1 MNFQMTPGLLSF
13 PSLPLPLKSKPFP
26 GRIPAFLSLS
36 VKTHISK
43 ARQIKQGWFP
53 PLLGCRQCWKGHSG
67 PFIPNQ
73 VTSREILEPSPGS
86 ALDARVKLTAISAHQ
101 MEHREKGGDSPHAN
115 G

>member
-13 PSLPLPLKSKPFP
+13 HLSPPTKKQTFFRAYCCFPLTQCEDTHQQGEADQARLVSL
-26 GRIPAFLSLS
+26 
-36 VKTHISK
+36 
-43 ARQIKQGWFP
+43 
-53 PLLGCRQCWKGHSG
+53 LLGHEQCWKGHSG

-101 MEHREKGGDSPHAN
+101 MEHREEGGDSPHAN